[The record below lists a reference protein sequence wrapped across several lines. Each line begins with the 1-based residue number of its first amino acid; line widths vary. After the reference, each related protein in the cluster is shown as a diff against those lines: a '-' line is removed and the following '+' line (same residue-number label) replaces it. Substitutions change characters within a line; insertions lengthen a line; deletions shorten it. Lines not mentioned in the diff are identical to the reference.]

1 MASEKLN
8 FSPDRL
14 ITGINIIDGMLFFT
28 DGETEPKKIN
38 INQFKAASHDT
49 GTTVIYGREFLER
62 DITVIKEHP
71 VEAINTNLS
80 DTPDVNVDG
89 EEPVIITEKSE
100 VNSLTA
106 KLFGSGFENGTAFI
120 ERGFYYLESDS
131 KPSET
136 TLFATGTKVESIL
149 NGNQFTGFTET
160 LTADKRYYYAAY
172 GKTAIGNR
180 VEGKILG
187 FYVDATSP
195 SGLAVDTLLAKQT
208 TNNLLSN
215 ISTIHDPFFGVEKII
230 LRGKVTNNGNSNIHD
245 VGFAYRVLNE
255 NQTANIPT
263 DLLDD
268 SNNLLSISSGNIK
281 KSAIDTYDEDTGVF
295 ELAIFKAVSSIVY
308 IQAYAINTTE
318 VTEGSVIRFPLLGGI
333 GLNRPDVETNPNS
346 TSERV
351 SSSAKLTGSVNEP
364 YGTIEKTGFV
374 FSKSTSNKNQLI
386 QAITSSQSGVFNR
399 EVTPPLYDEVF
410 KFKTTEESGL
420 TLTEGETLHFLAYA
434 KNYEGLFGYGDKVVS
449 LDFLKKEQGKVFVKT
464 LVNPIS
470 AFQTSG
476 TSDSIRLG
484 LNLVDHAGTIEKL
497 GWFIAKSEI
506 GTNLFPGKSV
516 NDPSNKDIL
525 QDLVNSGEAIFF
537 TAQTTNTGEQFKNFT
552 GQSPISI
559 ERGHS
564 YYIAATATNNSGTP
578 GIGDIVKVD
587 FKPLGEGGGFD
598 FRTNSVTSPGTTTAT
613 FNGEIT
619 ERLLGASSIH
629 DAGFV
634 WATSLTALPSLRDTA
649 SQHISVS
656 GSTKTNI
663 NTYLTSGTGSGRY
676 FSTAATGLPSDS
688 TIYVQAFIQESSG
701 GAKIYAKQ
709 DNVFANEAGE
719 GIVNF
724 NTSQLGPSIT
734 RGVLRVSST
743 HETSTGATLT
753 ARLTN
758 NGGSGIDLVAM
769 SPKFYYMKKATVEA
783 NAAATEAAR
792 KAYIYAKFSST
803 PNADSGEINADITA
817 ISHYEINDDRNVVQ
831 IMFGKSNHL
840 ATPPPKLDS
849 GTQYFYFATADN
861 GVSSNTP
868 NVGAGRFDSQSL
880 RWFQTKGGTA
890 GKPFPGNVTVSNVDH
905 STASFSSF
913 IASDGGDA
921 VFTASGF
928 YYIRSALY
936 TGNTVA
942 GLVASGSKVTVNT
955 GSELKKT
962 VANLTSGTSYKVVAF
977 LQNAQ
982 GIGYSKDITTFS
994 TSVNPGTYSIF
1005 ISSKYSDGEIFKEFN
1020 SGGGAVDGD
1029 PYVYINISPNN
1040 ADYTFTISP
1049 WDTGDSIL
1057 MDARKVLTNSGQ
1069 KALKLRVPTNKG
1081 ATSRSCSLTVKHST
1095 DKTKTATLRI
1105 FQSGGSSHNNY
1116 GYYDYG
1122 VSSSKSSP
1130 YAK

>member
-71 VEAINTNLS
+71 VEAININLS
-80 DTPDVNVDG
+80 DTPNVNVDG

-106 KLFGSGFENGTAFI
+106 KLFGFGFENGTAFI

-149 NGNQFTGFTET
+149 NGNQFIGFTET

-230 LRGKVTNNGNSNIHD
+230 LKGKVTNNGNSNIYD

-281 KSAIDTYDEDTGVF
+281 KSAIDTYDEDTGEF
-295 ELAIFKAVSSIVY
+295 ELVISKAVSSIVY
-308 IQAYAINTTE
+308 IQAYAINTAE
-318 VTEGSVIRFPLLGGI
+318 VAEGSVVRFPLLGSI
-333 GLNRPDVETNPNS
+333 GLNGPDVETNPNS

-351 SSSAKLTGSVNEP
+351 SSSAKLTGKVNEP
-364 YGTIEKTGFV
+364 YGSIEKTGFL

-410 KFKTTEESGL
+410 KFNTTEESGL

-434 KNYEGLFGYGDKVVS
+434 KNYDGLFGYGDVVP
-449 LDFLKKEQGKVFVKT
+449 LAFLNNEQGKVFVKT
-464 LVNPIS
+464 LVDPIS
-470 AFQTSG
+470 AFQKILG
-476 TSDSIRLG
+476 TIDSIRLG
-484 LNLVDHAGTIEKL
+484 LSLADHVGTIEKL

-516 NDPSNKDIL
+516 NDPSNKDVL

-537 TAQTTNTGEQFKNFT
+537 TAQTTNTGQQFKNFT

-559 ERGHS
+559 ERGYS
-564 YYIAATATNNSGTP
+564 YYIAATGTNNSGTTD
-578 GIGDIVKVD
+578 IGDIVKVD
-587 FKPLGEGGGFD
+587 FKPLAEGGGFD

-619 ERLLGASSIH
+619 KRLLGASSIH

-634 WATSLTALPSLRDTA
+634 WASSLTALASLRNTA

-656 GSTKTNI
+656 GSTKTSI
-663 NTYLTSGTGSGRY
+663 NTYLTNGTGSGRY
-676 FSTAATGLPSDS
+676 FSAAATGLPADS
-688 TIYVQAFIQESSG
+688 RIYVQAFIQESNGS
-701 GAKIYAKQ
+701 AKIYAKQ

-724 NTSQLGPSIT
+724 KTSPSGPSIT
-734 RGVLRVSST
+734 KGGLNVSST

-758 NGGSGIDLVAM
+758 DGGSGIDLVDM

-792 KAYIYAKFSST
+792 KAYIYANFSST
-803 PNADSGEINADITA
+803 PNADSGEINGDITA
-817 ISHYEINDDRNVVQ
+817 TSHYEINDDRNVVQ

-849 GTQYFYFATADN
+849 GTEYFYFATANN

-868 NVGAGRFDSQSL
+868 NVGTGRFDSQSL
-880 RWFQTKGGTA
+880 RWFQTKGGA
-890 GKPFPGNVTVSNVDH
+890 AQKPFPANVTVSNVDQ

-913 IASDGGDA
+913 IAGDGGDA

-928 YYIRSALY
+928 YYIRSTLY
-936 TGNTVA
+936 AGNTVA

-994 TSVNPGTYSIF
+994 TSVNPGAYSIF

-1049 WDTGDSIL
+1049 WDTGHSIL

-1069 KALKLRVPTNKG
+1069 KALKLRLPTNKD

-1105 FQSGGSSHNNY
+1105 LQSGGSSHNHY

-1122 VSSSKSSP
+1122 VSSSKLSP